1 MTKPTDPEIAAQRDL
16 LETYRRRLAFNIA
29 QRAKL
34 GTLAPF
40 SLDEE
45 IHEAR
50 AEIRRIKQL
59 LHDWGQP
66 VDDQPG
72 DQATLDQALRPNR
85 RWRWGSHRLGSW
97 IVSIAGLLAIG
108 AIVLLAIAN
117 APRPGAPAAQPTASA
132 PTAPATLAPA
142 ATTHTTDPP
151 TSQPLPIAL
160 TTSNCAEG
168 QSFDTY
174 IDGPLSQRSADELA
188 QMHILA
194 SCSADAVTITVRLPQ
209 PADPVELLGEPELLT
224 VTTEL
229 AYAHTF
235 IQAAIAYASGQ
246 YTQAGTLL
254 ELDKDFVDSGDAHLL
269 RALALA
275 HDDQWTRARGAYDMA
290 LAQWPPEAQAQRA
303 TALAGRSLA
312 YVMEARAKPDD
323 ATTRDTCLL
332 HATSG
337 YTEAIGLEPDRGLWW
352 AGRAVARRHCPPP
365 GQYDQAAIRQDAEQ
379 GLDRSPP
386 SRPLERAY
394 ALVTLSQVLF
404 FVENNPDVSRATQL
418 ANEASK
424 LAPGLPTPYVLL
436 SCSALIQEDQVAAQQ
451 YYQQFRE
458 RYKGGQMELPAQVDL
473 EFCGRY

>member
-1 MTKPTDPEIAAQRDL
+1 MPTDTEIAAQRDL

-40 SLDEE
+40 SLEEE

-50 AEIRRIKQL
+50 AEIRRIKRL
-59 LHDWGQP
+59 LRDWGQP
-66 VDDQPG
+66 VDDQPD
-72 DQATLDQALRPNR
+72 DQAALDQASRPNR
-85 RWRWGSHRLGSW
+85 RWRWGSHRLGGW
-97 IVSIAGLLAIG
+97 IVSIAGLLVIG
-108 AIVLLAIAN
+108 VIVLLAIAN

-132 PTAPATLAPA
+132 LTAPPTA
-142 ATTHTTDPP
+142 
-151 TSQPLPIAL
+151 QPLPIAL
-160 TTSNCAEG
+160 TTSDCAEG
-168 QSFDTY
+168 QSFDAD
-174 IDGPLSQRSADELA
+174 IDSRFSRRSADELA

-194 SCSADAVTITVRLPQ
+194 SCSADAVTITARLPQ
-209 PADPVELLGEPELLT
+209 PADPIELLGEPELLT

-235 IQAAIAYASGQ
+235 IRAAVAYASGQ
-246 YTQAGTLL
+246 YTQASTLL
-254 ELDKDFVDSGDAHLL
+254 ELDKDFVDSGDVHLL

-275 HDDQWTRARGAYDMA
+275 HDDQWMRAREAYDMA
-290 LAQWPPEAQAQRA
+290 LARWPPEAHAHRA

-323 ATTRDTCLL
+323 AAARDACLL

-337 YTEAIGLEPDRGLWW
+337 YTEALGLEPDRGLWW

-404 FVENNPDVSRATQL
+404 FVENSPDVSRATQL

-424 LAPGLPTPYVLL
+424 LAPSLPTPYVLL
-436 SCSALIQEDQVAAQQ
+436 SCFALIQEDQAAAQQ